1 MSVIANRYIQALL
14 ELPKSE
20 EENKMLEKGLKDV
33 AELFSSNEEFRR
45 VVNDPRITNDIKIE
59 IVKEI
64 LPQYKNAVFMNFIS
78 LIIKEKR
85 INFIEEIAEQYEQ
98 INKEIN
104 KELKIKIISAYKI
117 DDEQIKK
124 IIEKYKTMYKVKTI
138 NYELEVDES
147 LLGGVKVIVGNKV
160 YDGSVISQ
168 LKQMF

>member
-124 IIEKYKTMYKVKTI
+124 IVEKYKTMYKVKTI